1 MLHKWT
7 GEVESLCEK
16 LRINCVNLS
25 DYHRRRYYHFKSY
38 GKYFRLPIIILA
50 SINSTASVGLQPVL
64 AQAYI
69 SGITCFIGM
78 VMGILGAIE
87 LYMGIQASMELELKQ
102 SKDFYSLA
110 IDLYKTLRLRPE
122 NRGEDGKDYL
132 NKKYSVYTKLCEAS
146 NLLKR
151 KLTID
156 LLTTIPEEYIDKT
169 RSTTPFEISK
179 NNGNTKV
186 VLKENKTYM
195 EYICCCFYDADSK
208 TDSFI
213 GGDKSLAL
221 YNFPN
226 MEAGIMNSPNSPRIH
241 VNKSSNYETDTES
254 DIENQYRAYQ
264 QAESSKLLMD
274 QGFIPESITL
284 LPDVKEESETTKE
297 EPKDEIPKEE
307 SKNETVATETDK
319 EIVEG

>member
-25 DYHRRRYYHFKSY
+25 EYHRRRYYHFKSY
-38 GKYFRLPIIILA
+38 GKYFRLPMIVLA

-64 AQAYI
+64 DQQYI
-69 SGITCFIGM
+69 SGITCLIGM
-78 VMGILGAIE
+78 FMGIIGAIE
-87 LYMGIQASMELELKQ
+87 LYMGIQSSMELELKQ

-132 NKKYSVYTKLCEAS
+132 NKKYGVYSKLCEAS

-151 KLTID
+151 KLTVD
-156 LLTTIPEEYIDKT
+156 LLTSIPEEYIDKT
-169 RSTTPFEISK
+169 RATTPMEIT
-179 NNGNTKV
+179 NNDGTKRV
-186 VLKENKTYM
+186 IFKENKSFLQ
-195 EYICCCFYDADSK
+195 YICCCLYDADSS
-208 TDSFI
+208 TDSYI
-213 GGDKSLAL
+213 GDKNLAL
-221 YNFPN
+221 YSFPN
-226 MEAGIMNSPNSPRIH
+226 MEAGIMNSPRIR

-254 DIENQYRAYQ
+254 DIENQYRAYR
-264 QAESSKLLMD
+264 QAESSKLLIE

-284 LPDVKEESETTKE
+284 EKEKEEAKKE
-297 EPKDEIPKEE
+297 EEETKKEE
-307 SKNETVATETDK
+307 EAKKEEEDK
-319 EIVEG
+319 KEDPNNGIP